1 MVFRAL
7 CAWNVKRH
15 AVRRAFFV
23 CCGLFGCFFG
33 ERTTF
38 FGGGVGQDDPSCRF
52 GERTAFLRSVSVGRA
67 AHGPPYNDEK
77 RVSGY
82 AAAMQWS
89 DRGFLRRITKGEDK
103 TSPFL
108 CNYCSPYA

>member
-1 MVFRAL
+1 MRL
-7 CAWNVKRH
+7 KKLLRKNIEPRCTYCAHGSPLADDFLRGVS
-15 AVRRAFFV
+15 
-23 CCGLFGCFFG
+23 
-33 ERTTF
+33 
-38 FGGGVGQDDPSCRF
+38 VGQDDPSCRF